1 MARNRHPATIDGEAG
16 NVIPP
21 PRLVRTPPIKLD
33 SLRNLRDELGRVYRE
48 ARCGRIPT
56 QDATRLAFILGQLRE
71 LVVVM
76 DIETR
81 LAALEAA
88 TNGNGD

>member
-16 NVIPP
+16 NVIPA

-48 ARCGRIPT
+48 ARIGKIQT

-71 LVVVM
+71 LVM
-76 DIETR
+76 AMEIESR
-81 LAALEAA
+81 IAALEAA
-88 TNGNGD
+88 NGNGD